1 MLPFYA
7 LLQNALSIDY
17 IWLLVHGE
25 WELTIFKFIPV
36 LTQTLDSDL
45 KEFQSVFNTIKYF
58 GLSGTSILLQRSV
71 VVLCQI
77 SVVWSSA
84 LGFLETTPAV

>member
-7 LLQNALSIDY
+7 ILQNASSIDY
-17 IWLLVHGE
+17 IWLLVYGE

-45 KEFQSVFNTIKYF
+45 K
-58 GLSGTSILLQRSV
+58 
-71 VVLCQI
+71 
-77 SVVWSSA
+77 
-84 LGFLETTPAV
+84 